1 MVHKQRLK
9 SLQSDPVKFYREFL
23 KVRGESL
30 HEYQKQ
36 FLRCGARIIVFLKG
50 RSIGISWAS
59 AIKALHR
66 AVMFPNQTV
75 LIVSWN
81 EDQAKQI
88 LEYAK
93 MFVRRSHML
102 QSLVTNRS
110 SLVLAFANGS
120 RIIATGCILPETPL
134 IVKEGDRIFVKPAK
148 AVEIG
153 DEILA
158 NGGFSKVK
166 YVFKRWHSGNLYR
179 IKAMH
184 LMPVELTG
192 EHPVLVGVKRERL
205 ERRKRRGPV
214 WEIVKREW
222 KPASELKEGDLVV
235 TPKIRLSQGKYFV
248 PNKEEMA
255 SVYKRGKKRFLE
267 RIKDLK
273 IDEEVGELLGYYLAE
288 GYVNIN
294 ESKRNYSIEF
304 SFGKNEVELVNRT
317 KELIERKLGYP
328 AYVRRHGQCLCVGF
342 GSKGFAYW
350 LRKEFGRNAREKRVP
365 GFIFFSPKSVIRAF
379 VVGYLRGD
387 GCVRAV
393 ERTSKSKGVFWSEAE
408 VRFLKENYE
417 TASIREIE
425 RELKRSRAAIH
436 GKANNLGL
444 KKKKRFGELK
454 THLDENC
461 EAKKWKQYSVEF
473 STTSECLALSMQALL
488 TQLGFHFGL
497 LKAKRPEKFLDGRRI
512 PEEIEYRLYSKDKK
526 ALLELAGIAG
536 ERKHK
541 AFLEDEE
548 YFYLPVKEIKVEK
561 YDGWVYNFET
571 EDSTYLVKNMLVHN
585 CTRPSASNVRNFHAN
600 LLIVDEAALIYDE
613 MFAAITP
620 VVRGMENPQEIYIST
635 AGRIGSFFHRQ
646 FVEARKQGV
655 PQGVEGPKGMAWFS
669 VPSSECPRIDLKD
682 LERERERLGKIRF
695 EREYCCVFHG
705 AANQVF
711 PQIPRWNYVLPQ
723 KTERPCYI
731 GIDVGLMVNPTVM
744 LVLEE
749 VPKEVDGEEKV
760 VARTCR
766 IFEWRRV
773 STQQMFR
780 EIQMILPNFNVKRMV
795 VDVEGIGEGLF
806 TLLLNANLPVHG
818 MKIKD
823 KQKNDLIFELAEA
836 FERKE
841 LWLPE
846 EEDERHRE
854 LVFELEGYTAEPSK
868 SKPGIYVFDSVVGR
882 EDYVI
887 ALALAWHARKI
898 ESYQPRMRIIR
909 AH

>member
-30 HEYQKQ
+30 HDYQKQ
-36 FLRCGARIIVFLKG
+36 FLRCGARIVVVLKG

-93 MFVRRSHML
+93 MFVRRSRAL
-102 QSLVTNRS
+102 QSLVTGRS
-110 SLVLAFANGS
+110 SLALSFANGS
-120 RIIATGCILPETPL
+120 RIIATG
-134 IVKEGDRIFVKPAK
+134 
-148 AVEIG
+148 
-153 DEILA
+153 
-158 NGGFSKVK
+158 
-166 YVFKRWHSGNLYR
+166 
-179 IKAMH
+179 
-184 LMPVELTG
+184 
-192 EHPVLVGVKRERL
+192 
-205 ERRKRRGPV
+205 
-214 WEIVKREW
+214 
-222 KPASELKEGDLVV
+222 
-235 TPKIRLSQGKYFV
+235 
-248 PNKEEMA
+248 
-255 SVYKRGKKRFLE
+255 
-267 RIKDLK
+267 
-273 IDEEVGELLGYYLAE
+273 
-288 GYVNIN
+288 
-294 ESKRNYSIEF
+294 
-304 SFGKNEVELVNRT
+304 
-317 KELIERKLGYP
+317 
-328 AYVRRHGQCLCVGF
+328 
-342 GSKGFAYW
+342 
-350 LRKEFGRNAREKRVP
+350 
-365 GFIFFSPKSVIRAF
+365 
-379 VVGYLRGD
+379 
-387 GCVRAV
+387 
-393 ERTSKSKGVFWSEAE
+393 
-408 VRFLKENYE
+408 
-417 TASIREIE
+417 
-425 RELKRSRAAIH
+425 
-436 GKANNLGL
+436 
-444 KKKKRFGELK
+444 
-454 THLDENC
+454 
-461 EAKKWKQYSVEF
+461 
-473 STTSECLALSMQALL
+473 
-488 TQLGFHFGL
+488 
-497 LKAKRPEKFLDGRRI
+497 
-512 PEEIEYRLYSKDKK
+512 
-526 ALLELAGIAG
+526 
-536 ERKHK
+536 
-541 AFLEDEE
+541 
-548 YFYLPVKEIKVEK
+548 
-561 YDGWVYNFET
+561 
-571 EDSTYLVKNMLVHN
+571 

-646 FVEARKQGV
+646 FLEARKQGV

-669 VPSSECPRIDLKD
+669 IPSSECPRISPDDLR
-682 LERERERLGKIRF
+682 RERERLGKIRF

-823 KQKNDLIFELAEA
+823 KQKNDLIFEVAEA